1 MKFECDSCHAQYMIA
16 DEKVGKRGVKVKC
29 KRCSHVIVV
38 RPEGAAVAAVAAD
51 DKGEAR
57 AARAAE
63 TAAARV
69 ETAERSK
76 VSPTDVPPTDDLAP
90 SPAAPE
96 PEPEVTGPGRPAPAP
111 VAVQH
116 DDTQLGASDQT
127 DLAAEP
133 PPAPPAP
140 PPPASDRTQVSAPP
154 APEPAALADL
164 PAPPPAPAIKG
175 ESSIGDALDDQL
187 AGAFNSMFDEGRPG
201 LADLSSLSS
210 SPTPEEQRGPT
221 QILDLDAMNALRRAT
236 AGSGADRVERDAL
249 DSLRRDLGPPADETS
264 GLWGNG
270 GAGAGRSAPLG
281 SNGKPVD
288 DGLDLPEWHVAID
301 DEDVG
306 PITLEA
312 LSEHIASG
320 AVDRQSLVWKTGMSD
335 WLPAGEVPKVKDLFV
350 KAPLPKIAPP
360 PVDATAPRG
369 RSARPSSFDVGSPID
384 DLPPAP
390 GGSPFDNVPG
400 MGEESDPH
408 WQPHGLTDVYQAA
421 NLAEAASSGGLGG
434 GLVGSAGM
442 AARSGGPSTPPSS
455 SSSPEPEWRPSA
467 SSALSA
473 LVNDEIDRIS
483 KGPGLPPADDLAPR
497 PADDAALGGS
507 LPFSSLAGMSLD
519 AGAEVSD
526 PNQPMGQGSPA
537 RTSQVPAFTS
547 NPSFPQPAFGGQPA
561 FSPPPAPPAPQR
573 SPMLYVGIAGAAVV
587 FVMLSLLTYKVV
599 FDKPAQQ
606 VVVVGPNGLPLQPG
620 VVPVI
625 DPATGQLAMAG
636 QPVPVPPPGQPV
648 PPPVAAPPPTP
659 APTDAPPPAPAP
671 APAPTDA
678 PPPPP
683 VAEPPPPP
691 PAPVQLAGAG
701 TTKKPPKPAPSPSP
715 PPPPP
720 APVSTPKKGCD
731 PILDLDCKPG
741 GGAASEPK
749 EAAKTTLEKSDI
761 LGVVKGALPKVKA
774 CGQKHGASGTIKMSW
789 TIAKNGK
796 PQNVSVAD
804 TKYGGTPV
812 GTCVTQVVQGLKFP
826 AYTGAAPPPVS
837 IPAAALIPSAC
848 LPSASPNSNRSAS
861 SCGAAPSSTGI
872 GCASTAP
879 TTSAPSC
886 ASPRVTSTIPATSPA
901 WNGFAARRSPISPT
915 SMATSCPPSSSPVT
929 RSTSSCLRRR
939 RRGGD
944 VTASSPA

>member
-38 RPEGAAVAAVAAD
+38 RPEGAGTAGEDKAAVAQGA
-51 DKGEAR
+51 KAP
-57 AARAAE
+57 AAVS
-63 TAAARV
+63 AARV
-69 ETAERSK
+69 ETVERSK
-76 VSPTDVPPTDDLAP
+76 ASDTDVPPTDDLPAP
-90 SPAAPE
+90 PAPA
-96 PEPEVTGPGRPAPAP
+96 PEVTGPGRPSPAP
-111 VAVQH
+111 LAAS
-116 DDTQLGASDQT
+116 DDTQLGGSDKSE
-127 DLAAEP
+127 LAGGEP
-133 PPAPPAP
+133 PAPPTERTLVSPPPPDAPVVAAPKAAALPSLPAPPAP
-140 PPPASDRTQVSAPP
+140 PPAPV
-154 APEPAALADL
+154 AV
-164 PAPPPAPAIKG
+164 KG
-175 ESSIGDALDDQL
+175 ESAIGDALDDQL

-201 LADLSSLSS
+201 LADLSSLPP

-236 AGSGADRVERDAL
+236 AGADRVERDAL
-249 DSLRRDLGPPADETS
+249 DSLRRDLGPPPDETS
-264 GLWGNG
+264 GLWGN
-270 GAGAGRSAPLG
+270 AGAAKPAPVG

-312 LSEHIASG
+312 MAQHIASG

-335 WLPAGEVPKVKDLFV
+335 WLPAGEVARVKDLFV
-350 KAPLPKIAPP
+350 KTPLPKIAPP
-360 PVDATAPRG
+360 SVDATAPRG
-369 RSARPSSFDVGSPID
+369 RSTRPGSFDVGSPIN
-384 DLPPAP
+384 DLPPS

-442 AARSGGPSTPPSS
+442 AARSGGPSTTPSAS
-455 SSSPEPEWRPSA
+455 SEPEWRPSA

-473 LVNDEIDRIS
+473 LVNDEMDRIAR
-483 KGPGLPPADDLAPR
+483 GPGLPPADDLAPR
-497 PADDAALGGS
+497 PADDAGLGGS

-526 PNQPMGQGSPA
+526 PNQSMGQMAPS
-537 RTSQVPAFTS
+537 RTSQAPAFS
-547 NPSFPQPAFGGQPA
+547 AEPAFPQPAFGGPQGFA
-561 FSPPPAPPAPQR
+561 PPPAPPAPQR
-573 SPMLYVGIAGAAVV
+573 SPMFFVGVAGVAVV
-587 FVMLSLLTYKVV
+587 FVMLTLLTYKVV

-636 QPVPVPPPGQPV
+636 QPMQAPGVAPVAAAPVQPAPVPAPGPAPVVAPTTAPGQPV
-648 PPPVAAPPPTP
+648 AAPAVAPPVEA
-659 APTDAPPPAPAP
+659 APPPAPV
-671 APAPTDA
+671 PTPEPPPPPVQVASAGTSRKVKPPPEPA

-683 VAEPPPPP
+683 
-691 PAPVQLAGAG
+691 
-701 TTKKPPKPAPSPSP
+701 PSPSP
-715 PPPPP
+715 PPVQ
-720 APVSTPKKGCD
+720 AGGKKCD

-741 GGAASEPK
+741 GGNTSTEPK
-749 EAAKTTLEKSDI
+749 EVTKTTLEKSDI
-761 LGVVKGALPKVKA
+761 LGVVKGALPKVKG
-774 CGQKHGASGTIKMSW
+774 CGQKHGATGTIKMTW

-812 GTCVTQVVQGLKFP
+812 GACVTQVVQGLKFP
-826 AYTGAAPPPVS
+826 AYSGAAPPPVS
-837 IPAAALIPSAC
+837 IP
-848 LPSASPNSNRSAS
+848 LP
-861 SCGAAPSSTGI
+861 
-872 GCASTAP
+872 
-879 TTSAPSC
+879 
-886 ASPRVTSTIPATSPA
+886 
-901 WNGFAARRSPISPT
+901 
-915 SMATSCPPSSSPVT
+915 
-929 RSTSSCLRRR
+929 L
-939 RRGGD
+939 
-944 VTASSPA
+944 